1 MVNCDESIIL
11 QKTAIKEISSEHKG
25 KSERN
30 TLLSKMN
37 GARVMGPVMIEMRS
51 DSKSCRWTWLGH
63 LLELGRRHSSE
74 EKQVR
79 PTAL

>member
-30 TLLSKMN
+30 ILLSKMN
-37 GARVMGPVMIEMRS
+37 GARAMGPVMIEMRS

-63 LLELGRRHSSE
+63 LLELGRSLSSE
-74 EKQVR
+74 QKQVR
-79 PTAL
+79 PIAL

>member
-1 MVNCDESIIL
+1 MVNFDESIIL
-11 QKTAIKEISSEHKG
+11 QKTVIIEISSGHKG

-30 TLLSKMN
+30 TILSKIN

-63 LLELGRRHSSE
+63 LLVLGRRHSSE
-74 EKQVR
+74 QKQVR